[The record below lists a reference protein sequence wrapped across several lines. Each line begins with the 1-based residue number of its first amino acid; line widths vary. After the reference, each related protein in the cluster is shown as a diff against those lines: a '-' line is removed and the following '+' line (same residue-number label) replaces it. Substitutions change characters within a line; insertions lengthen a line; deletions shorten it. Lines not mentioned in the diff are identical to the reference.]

1 MHLHG
6 HDFQVLNEGDGT
18 WDGTTII
25 NPENPNR
32 RDTQMLRPG
41 GHIVL
46 QFEADNPG
54 LWPLHCHVAWHVSQG
69 LYINLLEQPDA
80 VKRLHIP
87 NELRDTCRA
96 WVEYRSEE
104 AVQYGGSGL

>member
-1 MHLHG
+1 MHG
-6 HDFQVLNEGDGT
+6 HDFQVLHEGGGT

-25 NPENPNR
+25 NAHNPQR

-54 LWPLHCHVAWHVSQG
+54 IWPFHCHVAWHVSGG
-69 LYINLLEQPDA
+69 LYINLLERPESIS
-80 VKRLHIP
+80 RLQIP
-87 NELRDTCRA
+87 NVIRESCRA
-96 WVEYRSEE
+96 WE
-104 AVQYGGSGL
+104 QYSKP